1 MSGTDHEIVRL
12 MKVPTGDH
20 DLDWL
25 KCSLQ
30 AALRLEF
37 ATIPPYLCAYWSVKK
52 SNEVVAKSIEA
63 IVLEE
68 MLHLGII
75 CNFFVGIEG
84 KDSPDILN
92 VPTYPGTLPGGVH
105 PELEVSLQ
113 GLTQETAKL
122 FMDIEYPE
130 HGPVG
135 ILGEEYPTIGAFYTA
150 IECALETLDPPLSI
164 ERQLEESSIRLEKF
178 RTKQD
183 VLRNIGLL
191 KRQGEGSKA
200 SPEDTGASDLAHYYR
215 FGEIYNGKKF
225 KKDPNTGKWGYSQ
238 SDPIPMPERW
248 PMGKTPLGGYT
259 KPDVEAG
266 VWKWLEEFDRNFT
279 NMVLKLQAAW
289 QKGDQGLLDE
299 AVIGMY
305 DLRNPAVELMKIPVP
320 TMSVNYGPCFRLV
333 REMDMLPAPRKTMVA
348 HCFHFI
354 ARVFGR

>member
-1 MSGTDHEIVRL
+1 
-12 MKVPTGDH
+12 MKVPAEDH

-25 KCSLQ
+25 KRSLQ
-30 AALRLEF
+30 AALKLEF

-52 SNEVVAKSIEA
+52 SNEVVARSIKV
-63 IVLEE
+63 IVVEE

-75 CNFFVGIEG
+75 CNSFVGIED

-92 VPTYPGTLPGGVH
+92 VPTYPGPLPGGVH

-113 GLTQETAKL
+113 GLTQETAKH

-130 HGPVG
+130 HGPVS
-135 ILGEEYPTIGAFYTA
+135 IFGEEYPTIGDFYTA
-150 IECALETLDPPLSI
+150 IQTAFETLDPPLSV
-164 ERQLEESSIRLEKF
+164 ERQLEESSIGLEKF

-183 VLRNIGLL
+183 VLRNIAIL

-215 FGEIYNGKKF
+215 FGEIFNGKKY
-225 KKDPNTGKWGYSQ
+225 KQDLNTGKWGYSD

-248 PMGKTPLGGYT
+248 PMGKIPPGGY
-259 KPDVEAG
+259 KKSDVEAG
-266 VWKWLEEFDRNFT
+266 VWKLLEEFDRNYT

-289 QKGDQGLLDE
+289 QNGVQELLDE

-305 DLRNPAVELMKIPVP
+305 DLKNPAVELMKIPVHS
-320 TMSVNYGPCFRLV
+320 MSVNYGPCFRLIS
-333 REMDMLPAPRKTMVA
+333 EMEMLPVRRHTMA
-348 HCFHFI
+348 ARCFHFL
-354 ARVFGR
+354 ARAFGLS